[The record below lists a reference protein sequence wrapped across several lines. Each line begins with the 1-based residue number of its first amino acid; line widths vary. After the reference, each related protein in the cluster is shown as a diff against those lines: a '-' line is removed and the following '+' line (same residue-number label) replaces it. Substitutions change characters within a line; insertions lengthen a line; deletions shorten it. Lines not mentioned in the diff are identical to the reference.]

1 MANIKHKVPIHVGEV
16 VEKKEHSSIAG
27 AITNWYNHCGN
38 QSNRLLRKLEID
50 LPEDPAIP
58 LLGIY
63 PKDAPP
69 WHRST
74 CFTMFLAALFRIARS
89 RK

>member
-58 LLGIY
+58 LLGLY
-63 PKDAPP
+63 PNDALPC
-69 WHRST
+69 HRGS
-74 CFTMFLAALFRIARS
+74 CSTMFIEVLFLIAS
-89 RK
+89 S